1 MGDVRLSM
9 RSAAGGG
16 AAAGGGG
23 AGEDQGTLLLRGG
36 ERGGRSEAA
45 GDFAED
51 DRPSA
56 GSGEAGAPPAAEP
69 ESERAPAAVPEDP
82 GEGSL
87 GVGHRGGYRG
97 GGQPAGGLCVALR
110 PLDGRGVPA
119 HAVGGGYR
127 HGMVGR
133 GGNSWALA
141 GGDPGRAGSLRGRLP
156 FRIREIHPDNDTGMI
171 NDLLWRYCQKAKIK
185 MSRSRPYQKNDN
197 AWVEQRNWT
206 HVRKV
211 VGYRRMDTSGELLI
225 LRELYANLTLHKN
238 FFQPTMKRKEKL
250 RVGGK
255 IHRKYDEPK
264 TPYQRLLESG
274 QISV

>member
-56 GSGEAGAPPAAEP
+56 GSGEAGALPAAEP

-87 GVGHRGGYRG
+87 GVGHRG

-133 GGNSWALA
+133 GGHSWALA
-141 GGDPGRAGSLRGRLP
+141 GGDPGRAGSHPRAATLSDSRNPPGQRHWNDQ
-156 FRIREIHPDNDTGMI
+156 RSAVEI
-171 NDLLWRYCQKAKIK
+171 L
-185 MSRSRPYQKNDN
+185 
-197 AWVEQRNWT
+197 
-206 HVRKV
+206 
-211 VGYRRMDTSGELLI
+211 
-225 LRELYANLTLHKN
+225 
-238 FFQPTMKRKEKL
+238 
-250 RVGGK
+250 
-255 IHRKYDEPK
+255 
-264 TPYQRLLESG
+264 
-274 QISV
+274 